1 MLNSFRYTIKQAF
14 GQVLRNKTM
23 SIASVFSITAMLL
36 ILGIFFI
43 LVININMVTESVK
56 ADYDTI
62 EVFMQEDASKEDAQA
77 IIDGMTGFDGVESAT
92 YRTKKEALAILKDR
106 WGDQGY
112 LLDNL
117 AKNPLPDS
125 VVIKISSL
133 EKAQAI
139 ADKRLLL
146 LNGVDELAL
155 LFVALNDLVHGD
167 NGGDQRSDCSQKA
180 GRLNDGVRVDVHFP
194 VLLLSLRPFVPA
206 DGPAVCLVGLR
217 DLVSPGHGV
226 AQLRKAYRQNPD
238 GTRLHFHK
246 RLQLCDDLQM
256 AAHAVASVQP
266 YTPGSHTLA
275 SAVDV
280 QCFPLWLTLSPF
292 A

>member
-14 GQVLRNKTM
+14 GQVFRNKTM

-139 ADKRLLL
+139 ADKAKTFNGIEKVNYYKQTVDKIMKVTDFIQLAALITINLGLFNLLPFPAL
-146 LNGVDELAL
+146 DGGRVFFILVEIIIRRKIPADKEGMVHFIGFAL
-155 LFVALNDLVHGD
+155 LILLMLFATWNDIV
-167 NGGDQRSDCSQKA
+167 
-180 GRLNDGVRVDVHFP
+180 RLI
-194 VLLLSLRPFVPA
+194 S
-206 DGPAVCLVGLR
+206 
-217 DLVSPGHGV
+217 
-226 AQLRKAYRQNPD
+226 K
-238 GTRLHFHK
+238 
-246 RLQLCDDLQM
+246 
-256 AAHAVASVQP
+256 
-266 YTPGSHTLA
+266 
-275 SAVDV
+275 
-280 QCFPLWLTLSPF
+280 
-292 A
+292 